1 MAYQTI
7 EVRFKRTGESIE
19 VPISSESTVQYIIK
33 YACEHSIRKAEIDY
47 ENYYLIL
54 LNNQEMLDNDNM
66 LKETKAL
73 TVEYPVLQLCM
84 KTVIREQ
91 IMDLARRN
99 LSKNQDERIATLQTQ
114 IVTTKSRDIAINN
127 DRPPTS
133 SSQTDASNESVV
145 DQSKIK
151 SGTGSTSASVA
162 ISTDLNLNI
171 SFPDAIP
178 PPCVQFTQEEVN
190 WRTLAT
196 VSSDNAQNSSL
207 SEKLANTYQHVTSK
221 IFEVGTAVTR
231 DSVLRRDISNAYKE
245 INIVLCGSARVGKST
260 LVNAICQQKLA
271 KTSAGLDSCTSMMS
285 RYVLRG
291 EIEIDSEAISYQYN
305 FWDTPG
311 FESWTKDK
319 IRKRL
324 DGILKEPKSDILC
337 MIYCASPGSYANLQ
351 QLRWLLDE
359 CIEIDSEAIS
369 YQYNFWDTPGFES
382 WTKDKIRKRLEGI
395 LKEPKSDILCMIY
408 CASPGSYA
416 NLQQLRWLLDEC
428 MKKQIFCA
436 LVCTNK
442 WAGQKPQRD
451 AVMEDFQNL
460 LEHYH
465 KRTREENGVV
475 YFGNM
480 GLCTAVN
487 SQRFVDEDSGKEFEQ
502 SGINELIFGIMESL
516 DDEKVAQWCTVVF
529 NNKSF
534 WAHLFKLPK
543 QLKTFWNRLIGKT

>member
-1 MAYQTI
+1 RPMAYQTI

-133 SSQTDASNESVV
+133 SSQTDASNESVI

-291 EIEIDSEAISYQYN
+291 E
-305 FWDTPG
+305 
-311 FESWTKDK
+311 
-319 IRKRL
+319 
-324 DGILKEPKSDILC
+324 
-337 MIYCASPGSYANLQ
+337 
-351 QLRWLLDE
+351 
-359 CIEIDSEAIS
+359 IEIDSEAIS

>member
-1 MAYQTI
+1 MASQTI
-7 EVRFKRTGESIE
+7 EVRFKRTGESIN
-19 VPISSESTVQYIIK
+19 VPISPESTVQYIIK

-66 LKETKAL
+66 LKDTKAL
-73 TVEYPVLQLCM
+73 TMEYPVLQLCM

-99 LSKNQDERIATLQTQ
+99 LSKNQDERTTKLQTPT
-114 IVTTKSRDIAINN
+114 VTTKPRDIAIND
-127 DRPPTS
+127 DRPSTS
-133 SSQTDASNESVV
+133 SSPADALNELVI
-145 DQSKIK
+145 DQLKIK
-151 SGTGSTSASVA
+151 FGTGSTPASVA
-162 ISTDLNLNI
+162 RSTDLNLNI
-171 SFPDAIP
+171 SSSDAVSP
-178 PPCVQFTQEEVN
+178 PFVQLTQEDVN

-196 VSSDNAQNSSL
+196 VSSDSAQNSSL

-231 DSVLRRDISNAYKE
+231 DSVLHRDISNAYKE

-271 KTSAGLDSCTSMMS
+271 NTSAGLDSCTSMMS

-291 EIEIDSEAISYQYN
+291 EIEINSEAV
-305 FWDTPG
+305 
-311 FESWTKDK
+311 
-319 IRKRL
+319 
-324 DGILKEPKSDILC
+324 
-337 MIYCASPGSYANLQ
+337 
-351 QLRWLLDE
+351 
-359 CIEIDSEAIS
+359 S

-408 CASPGSYA
+408 CASPGSFA

-465 KRTREENGVV
+465 QRTREENGVV

-487 SQRFVDEDSGKEFEQ
+487 SQKFVDEDSGKEFEQ

-516 DDEKVAQWCTVVF
+516 DDEKVIQWCTVVF

-543 QLKTFWNRLIGKT
+543 QLKTFWKRLIDKT